1 MRIAKVAITNVLI
14 WAFAWTPYAVI
25 CLIGCFGNRSLITP
39 LVCQLP
45 SFFAKTACCFNPLV
59 FAGSHPKFREALAT
73 KFPSLG
79 INEEANSNGAKRKG
93 SNGTVATNA

>member
-14 WAFAWTPYAVI
+14 WAFAWTPYAVVV
-25 CLIGCFGNRSLITP
+25 LIGCFGNRSLVTP

-45 SFFAKTACCFNPLV
+45 SMFAKTACCFNPLV

-79 INEEANSNGAKRKG
+79 INEKSNSAG
-93 SNGTVATNA
+93 SDKKSSTETVATN